1 MHIITRQRLL
11 VFGEKHPDTES
22 ALDHWYLVMKRTDFS
37 SLVELRQ
44 AFPHADQVG
53 KLIVFNIGGNK
64 ARLITAIHFNTK
76 RVFIRQV
83 LTHAEYDRGKW
94 KE

>member
-11 VFGEKHPDTES
+11 EFGERHPDAES
-22 ALDHWYLVMKRTDFS
+22 ALDHWYRVMKHTDFS

-64 ARLITAIHFNTK
+64 ARLVTAIHFNTK
-76 RVFIRQV
+76 RVFIRHV
-83 LTHAEYDRGKW
+83 LTHAEYDRGK
-94 KE
+94 